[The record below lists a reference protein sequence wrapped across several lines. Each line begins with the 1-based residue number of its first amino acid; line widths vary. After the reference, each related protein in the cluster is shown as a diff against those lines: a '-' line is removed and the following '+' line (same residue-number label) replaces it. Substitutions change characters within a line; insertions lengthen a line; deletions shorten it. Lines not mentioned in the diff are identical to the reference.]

1 MEMRRLIASIAIAF
15 LSTSSYAHEVQLV
28 TQHLK
33 INRQNDS
40 AWQSDVLA
48 RATLSPKYEFG
59 LQGTYLE
66 RFDLYETRAG
76 GFFVWRPS
84 PGLTLEARYLKG
96 KNDVQILPR
105 DQYTINLYHS
115 LSEGYSP
122 FLSYQNVIYS
132 ITHLQSIRVGIEIE
146 KFANIIIIPQV
157 MLGQAQFNDP
167 SNVEEVNSVG
177 LKVVYY
183 REALYSLTAYV
194 NQGLEASQAIVGR
207 SSTTIET
214 KTIGGGGAY
223 YFFPDLKTEILFEY
237 MDLGELN
244 NQFLTTTLNLAW
256 TF

>member
-1 MEMRRLIASIAIAF
+1 MRRLIVSIAIAF
-15 LSTSSYAHEVQLV
+15 LSTSSYAHEVQLI

-33 INRQNDS
+33 INRQNES
-40 AWQSDVLA
+40 AYQTDFLA
-48 RATLSPKYEFG
+48 RATLSPKYELG

-66 RFDLYETRAG
+66 RFDLYEKRAG
-76 GFFVWRPS
+76 GFIVWRPS

-96 KNDVQILPR
+96 EDDVEILAK
-105 DQYTINLYHS
+105 DHYILNLYHS
-115 LSEGYSP
+115 LAEGYSP
-122 FLSYQNVIYS
+122 FVSYQNIIYS
-132 ITHLQSIRVGIEIE
+132 ITHLQSLRLGLEIE

-167 SNVEEVNSVG
+167 SGVEEINSLG
-177 LKVVYY
+177 LKLVYY
-183 REALYSLTAYV
+183 REAEYSVMAFAYK
-194 NQGLEASQAIVGR
+194 GLEASQAIVGR

-223 YFFPDLKTEILFEY
+223 YFFPDLKTELIFEY
-237 MDLGELN
+237 MDLGKLN